1 MIASAGP
8 VSRMP
13 WLDQTEELVA
23 VDGIRFRVV
32 TAGRGPTLLALH
44 GTGSS
49 SHSYRPLMRELG
61 YRFRIVAPDLPGH
74 AETRVLRE
82 RPLTLDAMAKAVAA
96 LCRTEGYEPQVV
108 VGHSAGA
115 AVAMRLV
122 LDGAVRP
129 ELLVGLA
136 SAATPLRGLSR
147 VVFPKVARVAA
158 RAARSKASGL
168 FSLWVG
174 RRQKVRQLLES
185 IGSDLD
191 PAQLRAYERLAA
203 QPRHIEGVLSML
215 SSWNVAPLTARL
227 PDIGTRVLLI
237 AGQDDHAVPLAEQ
250 VRLLRALPD
259 ACLEVVPN
267 AGHLLHEQRP
277 EAIGDLILG
286 EFRRVQETAVNY
298 A

>member
-1 MIASAGP
+1 MVTPGT

-13 WLDQTEELVA
+13 SLDQTEELVA
-23 VDGIRFRVV
+23 VDGIRFHVV
-32 TAGRGPTLLALH
+32 TAGRGPTLLAIH

-61 YRFRIVAPDLPGH
+61 DRFRIVAPDLPGH
-74 AETRVLRE
+74 AETRILRA
-82 RPLTLDAMAKAVAA
+82 RPLTLDAMAKAVSA
-96 LCRTEGYEPQVV
+96 LCRIQGYEPQVV

-129 ELLVGLA
+129 DLLVGLA

-147 VVFPKVARVAA
+147 IVFPTVARV
-158 RAARSKASGL
+158 AARSKASGL

-174 RRQKVRQLLES
+174 RREKVRQLLES

-215 SSWNVAPLTARL
+215 STWNVAPLHARL
-227 PDIGTRVLLI
+227 PEIRTRVLLI
-237 AGQDDHAVPLAEQ
+237 AGQHDHAVPFVEQ

-259 ACLEVVPN
+259 ARLEVVPG

-277 EAIGDLILG
+277 EAIRELVLDEI
-286 EFRRVQETAVNY
+286 RSVQGRSVNF

>member
-1 MIASAGP
+1 MMAAPEP

-13 WLDQTEELVA
+13 WLDPTEEFVA

-61 YRFRIVAPDLPGH
+61 DRFRIVAPDLPGH

-82 RPLTLDAMAKAVAA
+82 RPLTLDAMANAVAA
-96 LCRTEGYEPQVV
+96 LCRIQGYEPQVV

-129 ELLVGLA
+129 DLLVGLA

-147 VVFPKVARVAA
+147 VVFPRVARV
-158 RAARSKASGL
+158 AARSKASGL

-227 PDIGTRVLLI
+227 PDIRTRVLLI
-237 AGQDDHAVPLAEQ
+237 AGQHDFAVPLVEQ
-250 VRLLRALPD
+250 ERLLRALPD
-259 ACLEVVPN
+259 ACLEVVRN

-277 EAIGDLILG
+277 EAISDLISD
-286 EFRRVQETAVNY
+286 EFRSVQEPDVNF

>member
-1 MIASAGP
+1 MVTPGT

-13 WLDQTEELVA
+13 SLDQTEELVA
-23 VDGIRFRVV
+23 VDGIRFHVV
-32 TAGRGPTLLALH
+32 TAGRGPTLLAIH

-61 YRFRIVAPDLPGH
+61 DRFRIVAPDLPGH
-74 AETRVLRE
+74 AETRILHE
-82 RPLTLDAMAKAVAA
+82 RPLTLDAMAKAVSA
-96 LCRTEGYEPQVV
+96 LCRIQGYEPQVV

-129 ELLVGLA
+129 DLLVGLA

-147 VVFPKVARVAA
+147 IVFPTVARV
-158 RAARSKASGL
+158 AARSKASGL

-227 PDIGTRVLLI
+227 PGLGTRVLLI
-237 AGQDDHAVPLAEQ
+237 AGQHDHAVPFVEQ

-259 ACLEVVPN
+259 ARLEVVPG

-277 EAIGDLILG
+277 EAIRELVLDEI
-286 EFRRVQETAVNY
+286 RSVQGRSVNF

>member
-1 MIASAGP
+1 MIAAPGP

-13 WLDQTEELVA
+13 CLDQTEELVA

-32 TAGRGPTLLALH
+32 AAGRGPTLLALH

-61 YRFRIVAPDLPGH
+61 DRFRIVAPDLPGH

-82 RPLTLDAMAKAVAA
+82 RPLTLDAMTEAVAA

-115 AVAMRLV
+115 AVAMQLV

-129 ELLVGLA
+129 DLLVGLA

-147 VVFPKVARVAA
+147 VVFPRVARV
-158 RAARSKASGL
+158 AARSKASGL

-191 PAQLRAYERLAA
+191 SAQLRAYEQLAA
-203 QPRHIEGVLSML
+203 EPRHIEGVLSML

-237 AGQDDHAVPLAEQ
+237 AGQHDHAVPFVEQ
-250 VRLLRALPD
+250 VRLLRALPN

-277 EAIGDLILG
+277 EAIRELILR
-286 EFRRVQETAVNY
+286 ELHHFEEVSVNF

>member
-1 MIASAGP
+1 MMAAPGP

-13 WLDQTEELVA
+13 WLDPAEELVA

-61 YRFRIVAPDLPGH
+61 DRFRIVAPDLPGH
-74 AETRVLRE
+74 AESRVLRE
-82 RPLTLDAMAKAVAA
+82 RPLTLDAMAKSLGA
-96 LCRTEGYEPQVV
+96 LCRMKGYEPQVV

-129 ELLVGLA
+129 NLLVGLA

-147 VVFPKVARVAA
+147 VVFPTVARV
-158 RAARSKASGL
+158 AARSKASGL

-191 PAQLRAYERLAA
+191 PAQLGAYERLAA

-237 AGQDDHAVPLAEQ
+237 AGQQDHAVPLVEQ
-250 VRLLRALPD
+250 QRLLRALPN

-277 EAIGDLILG
+277 KAISELVLG
-286 EFRRVQETAVNY
+286 EFRSIQETAVNF

>member
-1 MIASAGP
+1 MMASPSP

-13 WLDQTEELVA
+13 RLDQTEELVA

-61 YRFRIVAPDLPGH
+61 DRFRIVAPDLPGH
-74 AETRVLRE
+74 AETRVLHE
-82 RPLTLDAMAKAVAA
+82 RPLTLDAMATAVAA
-96 LCRTEGYEPQVV
+96 LCRIQGYEPQVV

-129 ELLVGLA
+129 DLLVGLA
-136 SAATPLRGLSR
+136 SAVTPLRGLSR
-147 VVFPKVARVAA
+147 VVFPTVARV
-158 RAARSKASGL
+158 AARSKASGL

-191 PAQLRAYERLAA
+191 AVQLRAYERLAA

-237 AGQDDHAVPLAEQ
+237 AGQHDHAVPFVEQ
-250 VRLLRALPD
+250 VRLLRALPN

-277 EAIGDLILG
+277 EAIRELILR
-286 EFRRVQETAVNY
+286 EFHNVEEPSVNF

>member
-1 MIASAGP
+1 MTPAPAP
-8 VSRMP
+8 MSRMGWP
-13 WLDQTEELVA
+13 DQTEELVA

-49 SHSYRPLMRELG
+49 SHSFRPLMRELG
-61 YRFRIVAPDLPGH
+61 DRFRIVAPDLPGH
-74 AETRVLRE
+74 AETRVPRE
-82 RPLTLDAMAKAVAA
+82 RPLTLDAMAEAVAA
-96 LCRTEGYEPQVV
+96 LCRVQAYEPKVV

-115 AVAMRLV
+115 AVAMRMV

-129 ELLVGLA
+129 DLLVGLA

-147 VVFPKVARVAA
+147 LVFPRVARVAA
-158 RAARSKASGL
+158 RSKASML

-191 PAQLRAYERLAA
+191 PAQLHAYERLAA

-227 PDIGTRVLLI
+227 PELGTRVLLI
-237 AGQDDHAVPLAEQ
+237 AGQRDDAVPFVEQ
-250 VRLLRALPD
+250 VRLVRALPD
-259 ACLEVVPN
+259 ARLEVVPD

-277 EAIGDLILG
+277 DAIRDLILD
-286 EFRRVQETAVNY
+286 EFRSVHERSVNF

>member
-1 MIASAGP
+1 MAAPGP
-8 VSRMP
+8 VSSMP
-13 WLDQTEELVA
+13 SLDQNEEFVP

-32 TAGRGPTLLALH
+32 TGGRGPTLLALH

-61 YRFRIVAPDLPGH
+61 ERFRIVAPDLPGH
-74 AETRVLRE
+74 AKTRVLRQ
-82 RPLTLDAMAKAVAA
+82 RPLTLDAMAEAVAA
-96 LCRTEGYEPQVV
+96 LCRIQGYEPRVV

-122 LDGAVRP
+122 LDHAVQP
-129 ELLVGLA
+129 DLLVGLA
-136 SAATPLRGLSR
+136 AAATPLRGLSR
-147 VVFPKVARVAA
+147 VVFPTVARVAA
-158 RAARSKASGL
+158 RSKASSL

-191 PAQLRAYERLAA
+191 PSQLLAYERLAA

-215 SSWNVAPLTARL
+215 SSWDVAPLTARL
-227 PDIGTRVLLI
+227 PEVGTRVLLI
-237 AGQDDHAVPLAEQ
+237 AGRHDHAVPLVEQ
-250 VRLLRALPD
+250 ERLLRALPD
-259 ACLEVVPN
+259 ACLQVLPD

-277 EAIGDLILG
+277 QAIGDLVLG
-286 EFRRVQETAVNY
+286 EFRSLHEAAVKF

>member
-1 MIASAGP
+1 MMAAPGP

-13 WLDQTEELVA
+13 WPDQTEELVA
-23 VDGIRFRVV
+23 VDGIRFRLV
-32 TAGRGPTLLALH
+32 TAGGGPTLLALH

-49 SHSYRPLMRELG
+49 SHSYRPLTRELG
-61 YRFRIVAPDLPGH
+61 DRFRVVAPDLPGH

-96 LCRTEGYEPQVV
+96 LCRIQGYEPQVV

-129 ELLVGLA
+129 DLLVGLA

-147 VVFPKVARVAA
+147 VVFPTVARVAA
-158 RAARSKASGL
+158 RSKASVL
-168 FSLWVG
+168 VSLWVG

-203 QPRHIEGVLSML
+203 QPRHIDGVLSML
-215 SSWNVAPLTARL
+215 SSWDVAPLTARL
-227 PDIGTRVLLI
+227 PELGTRVLLI
-237 AGQDDHAVPLAEQ
+237 AGQHDHAVPLVEQ
-250 VRLLRALPD
+250 ERLLRALPD
-259 ACLEVVPN
+259 ARLEVVPH

-277 EAIGDLILG
+277 EAVSDLVLA
-286 EFRRVQETAVNY
+286 EFRSVQETTVNF

>member
-1 MIASAGP
+1 MMAAPRP
-8 VSRMP
+8 VSRVP
-13 WLDQTEELVA
+13 WLDQTEALVA
-23 VDGIRFRVV
+23 ADGIRFRVV

-61 YRFRIVAPDLPGH
+61 HRFRIVAPDLPGH
-74 AETRVLRE
+74 AETRLLRE

-96 LCRTEGYEPQVV
+96 LCRAEGYEPQVV

-129 ELLVGLA
+129 DLLVGLA

-147 VVFPKVARVAA
+147 VVFPTVARV
-158 RAARSKASGL
+158 AARSKASGL

-174 RRQKVRQLLES
+174 RRRKVRQLLES

-191 PAQLRAYERLAA
+191 AAQLHAYERLAA

-227 PDIGTRVLLI
+227 PELGTRVLLI
-237 AGQDDHAVPLAEQ
+237 AGQHDYAVPLVEQ
-250 VRLLRALPD
+250 ARLLGALPD

-277 EAIGDLILG
+277 DAIRDLILG
-286 EFRRVQETAVNY
+286 EFRRIQETHVNF

>member
-1 MIASAGP
+1 MMAAPGTM
-8 VSRMP
+8 SRIP
-13 WLDQTEELVA
+13 WLDPTEELVA
-23 VDGIRFRVV
+23 VDGFRFRVV
-32 TAGRGPTLLALH
+32 AAGRGPTLLALH

-61 YRFRIVAPDLPGH
+61 DRFRIVAPDLPGH

-82 RPLTLDAMAKAVAA
+82 RPLTLDTMANALAA

-115 AVAMRLV
+115 AVAMQLV

-129 ELLVGLA
+129 KLLVGLA

-147 VVFPKVARVAA
+147 VVFPTVARVAA
-158 RAARSKASGL
+158 RSKASSL
-168 FSLWVG
+168 LSLWVG

-185 IGSDLD
+185 VGSDLD

-227 PDIGTRVLLI
+227 PELGMRVLLI
-237 AGQDDHAVPLAEQ
+237 AGQHDHAVPLVEQ

-259 ACLEVVPN
+259 ARLEVVPN

-277 EAIGDLILG
+277 EAICDLVLG
-286 EFRRVQETAVNY
+286 EFHGVQETNVNF

>member
-1 MIASAGP
+1 MVTPGT

-13 WLDQTEELVA
+13 SLDQTEELVA

-32 TAGRGPTLLALH
+32 TAGRGPTLLAIH

-61 YRFRIVAPDLPGH
+61 DRFRIVAPDLPGH
-74 AETRVLRE
+74 AETRILRA
-82 RPLTLDAMAKAVAA
+82 RPLTLDAMAKAVSA
-96 LCRTEGYEPQVV
+96 LCRIQGYEPQVV

-129 ELLVGLA
+129 DLLVGLA

-147 VVFPKVARVAA
+147 IVFPTVARV
-158 RAARSKASGL
+158 AARSKASGL

-174 RRQKVRQLLES
+174 RREKVRQLLES

-215 SSWNVAPLTARL
+215 STWNVAPLHARL
-227 PDIGTRVLLI
+227 PEIRTRVLLI
-237 AGQDDHAVPLAEQ
+237 AGQHDHAVPFVEQ

-259 ACLEVVPN
+259 ARLEVVPG

-277 EAIGDLILG
+277 EAIRELVLDEI
-286 EFRRVQETAVNY
+286 RSVQGRSVNF